1 MNIAS
6 SLDYHHARRIALL
19 VACGGLVWLLVLLLL
34 LLGGGAMD
42 VGNAT
47 AADGQLL
54 GPIRWRAGPLSLA

>member
-19 VACGGLVWLLVLLLL
+19 AACGGLAWLLVLLLL
-34 LLGGGAMD
+34 LLGSGAMD

-47 AADGQLL
+47 GADGQLL
-54 GPIRWRAGPLSLA
+54 GPIRWRPGPPFLA